1 MLEHSQDVV
10 YLHESCVC
18 PKRSL
23 LCYQIL
29 MAKSFKSFIHG

>member
-18 PKRSL
+18 SKRSL
-23 LCYQIL
+23 LYYQIL
-29 MAKSFKSFIHG
+29 